1 MVQPFRRSNS
11 YTLTAELRLQG
22 LISDAEYEVNNILGE
37 KKQTV
42 SGRDL
47 MTKGLDVTISD
58 RPGAAVLEYK
68 RVGY

>member
-1 MVQPFRRSNS
+1 
-11 YTLTAELRLQG
+11 LQG
-22 LISDAEYEVNNILGE
+22 LISDAEYEINNILGE